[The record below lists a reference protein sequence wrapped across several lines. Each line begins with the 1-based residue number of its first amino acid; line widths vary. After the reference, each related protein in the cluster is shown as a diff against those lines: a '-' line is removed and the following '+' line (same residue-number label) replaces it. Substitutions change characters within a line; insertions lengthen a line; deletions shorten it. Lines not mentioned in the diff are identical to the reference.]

1 MARAGVRR
9 LATVLTSFNPGG
21 ALTPHPAP
29 TRHDT
34 LRNELLVTVDALQRR
49 RADLVSETL
58 IDDYVAAYWMEWNG
72 GTLQLTQTGKNVCD
86 QLRAA
91 ARAP

>member
-1 MARAGVRR
+1 
-9 LATVLTSFNPGG
+9 
-21 ALTPHPAP
+21 LTPHPTT
-29 TRHDT
+29 TRAEA
-34 LRNELLVTVDALQRR
+34 LRSELLVTVDALQRR

-58 IDDYVAAYWMEWNG
+58 IEDYVALYWMEWNG